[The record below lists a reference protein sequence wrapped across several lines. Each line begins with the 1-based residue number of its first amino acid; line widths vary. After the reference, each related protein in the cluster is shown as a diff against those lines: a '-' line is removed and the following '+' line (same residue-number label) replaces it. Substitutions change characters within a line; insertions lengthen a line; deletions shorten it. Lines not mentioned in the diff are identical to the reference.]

1 VVNEVSRKQMGPISK
16 GQVVKNHT
24 NLIFFLQTEKIPA
37 RRTNFASSYKLFC
50 SWKNGLCIIMFQTHR
65 DFLYGQLILF
75 SSTFI
80 NLNGTEIQKRT
91 RVEQFSTLFKTP
103 DKIYS

>member
-1 VVNEVSRKQMGPISK
+1 
-16 GQVVKNHT
+16 
-24 NLIFFLQTEKIPA
+24 
-37 RRTNFASSYKLFC
+37 
-50 SWKNGLCIIMFQTHR
+50 MFQTHR